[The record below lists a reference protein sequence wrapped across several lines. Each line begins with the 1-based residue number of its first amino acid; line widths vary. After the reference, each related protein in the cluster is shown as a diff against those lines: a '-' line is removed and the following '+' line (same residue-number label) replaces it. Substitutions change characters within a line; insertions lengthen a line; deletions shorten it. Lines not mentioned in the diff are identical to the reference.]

1 MTDFTLHNGS
11 GRLCLRS
18 CGRQDRQLNTYDWLA
33 DIPGNEAESEY
44 VEVQFKNTRKGYFR
58 NSNRLELAKGD
69 IVAGDATPG
78 PHIGVADSTRR
89 PVAPQRKKTGVG

>member
-69 IVAGDATPG
+69 IVAGLSTLRPPRGCATVPG
-78 PHIGVADSTRR
+78 R
-89 PVAPQRKKTGVG
+89 PITPPGKKN